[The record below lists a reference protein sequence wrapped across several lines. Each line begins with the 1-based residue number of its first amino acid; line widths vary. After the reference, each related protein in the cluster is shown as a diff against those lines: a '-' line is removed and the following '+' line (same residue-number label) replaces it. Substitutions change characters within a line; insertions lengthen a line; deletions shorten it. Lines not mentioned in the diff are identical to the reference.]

1 MNRQKEHDANGG
13 QLTVNAHNSINISAE
28 GTTDVRGVH
37 VGTNELTPTK
47 LPSKLSLK
55 AQDIRIT
62 AISNDQTKRAI
73 GISAMSAGQVE
84 IIGNTTITADDVIV
98 ARGNSKIDINT
109 NSGNTHSTTLV
120 GDINFSFDKLSSGTA
135 VDANVNVNL
144 TGQNSSWTGNS
155 IVTWGEPTTNPD
167 ETLKVTGLN
176 VSLSDGASWTPTAK
190 TADPTNQAY
199 GMKPT
204 NLNSL
209 NMDNGVVNLTQD
221 VNVTVEQ
228 MNGSG
233 SVNLATD
240 TSGTATPKAGSFTV
254 QNAAANS
261 SMAINLMDSKLS
273 RKLTADEIQPEE
285 ATALKGNVKG
295 QVSTTLDVPEG
306 FIAPSYGV
314 DASNKILKAS
324 KNTLMESSL
333 EIASATPL
341 ALNRIMMNDVR
352 KRLGDL
358 RTTNSTHGAWAR
370 YDGGKLSG
378 NGLENEFNTLQVGID
393 TVPTTDAPRVGVSFS
408 YTEGD
413 VDYLRGTADMTAYSL
428 ALYGTWMG
436 DNGLFADV
444 IGRMGV
450 AKSDMT
456 VDGKHKGKLDNVVI
470 GLSGELGWR
479 LDLNDRVYVEPQTE
493 LTYFYVNEENMALST
508 ANYKV
513 DATHSLLGR
522 VGFAT
527 GMKCPNNYGNVYVR
541 ASVVHEFMGDAKISG
556 SNNGLTNVYEMD
568 GKDTWVEYGL
578 GANFNITDNTYLWAD
593 VERTTGGTLDE
604 DWRATCG
611 MRFSW

>member
-1 MNRQKEHDANGG
+1 M
-13 QLTVNAHNSINISAE
+13 
-28 GTTDVRGVH
+28 
-37 VGTNELTPTK
+37 
-47 LPSKLSLK
+47 
-55 AQDIRIT
+55 
-62 AISNDQTKRAI
+62 
-73 GISAMSAGQVE
+73 
-84 IIGNTTITADDVIV
+84 
-98 ARGNSKIDINT
+98 
-109 NSGNTHSTTLV
+109 
-120 GDINFSFDKLSSGTA
+120 
-135 VDANVNVNL
+135 
-144 TGQNSSWTGNS
+144 
-155 IVTWGEPTTNPD
+155 NPD

-261 SMAINLMDSKLS
+261 SMTINLMDSKLS

-285 ATALKGNVKG
+285 ATALKGNVKR
-295 QVSTTLDVPEG
+295 QISTTLDVPEG